1 MRIATVLA
9 LINFV
14 SGAAS
19 AETISIGHMPVINQ
33 SEVVSEQ
40 QGFYSKYGLDVKL
53 KLFQTGPAALQGL
66 LSGDLQV
73 VEAGGA
79 PMLNLAA
86 QNLPLYFL
94 VSGGINS
101 PKNPA
106 GAIMVRPD
114 EQSIK
119 SFADLKGKKV
129 GQLGKST
136 ITYFWLF
143 NATARYNMQRDDFQE
158 VFVPFPQM
166 GGLLAS
172 KQVDA
177 VYAWPPFDTLISEA
191 GQGRIL
197 IDDTEFNPY
206 AVINAMIVRK
216 DWADKNPETVRNLI
230 KASIETGRWINDHQT
245 EARAIIG
252 KKLNLPESV
261 YSKMRMFHFP
271 GNGYQVMP
279 SIWDSYYLMIKA
291 GELQPFADP
300 KAVIQKYWIEPSQR
314 FVTPAVAELGNQKD
328 PIIEEVL
335 KIKLPNL
342 SEDMDQ
348 YLAPWEKQ

>member
-1 MRIATVLA
+1 MRFIGACALSLLLA
-9 LINFV
+9 AP
-14 SGAAS
+14 AA
-19 AETISIGHMPVINQ
+19 AETITIGHMPVINQ
-33 SEVVSEQ
+33 TELVAAQ
-40 QGFYSKYGLDVKL
+40 IGMYKKYGLDVQL
-53 KLFQTGPAALQGL
+53 KLFQTGAAALQGL
-66 LSGDLQV
+66 LSGDLQA

-94 VSGGINS
+94 VSGGINT
-101 PKNPA
+101 PKDPA
-106 GAIMVRPD
+106 GSIMIRPD
-114 EQSIK
+114 DESIK

-143 NATARYNMQRDDFQE
+143 NAADLYKMKRNDFQE

-197 IDDTEFNPY
+197 VDDTAFNPY

-216 DWADKNPETVRNLI
+216 DWADKNPEDVKNLI
-230 KASIETGRWINDHQT
+230 KAAVETGRWINDNQA
-245 EARAIIG
+245 EAREIIG
-252 KKLNLPESV
+252 KKLNLPAAV

-271 GNGYQVMP
+271 RNGYQLMP
-279 SIWDSYYLMIKA
+279 SIWDSYFLMMKA
-291 GELQPFADP
+291 GEFKPFADP
-300 KAVIQKYWIEPSQR
+300 KAVIQKYWIEPAEK
-314 FVTPAVAELGNQKD
+314 FIKPAIDEIGFQKD
-328 PIIEEVL
+328 PIITEIL
-335 KIKLPNL
+335 KIQLPNL
-342 SEDMDQ
+342 SGPMDQ
-348 YLAPWEKQ
+348 YLAPWEQ